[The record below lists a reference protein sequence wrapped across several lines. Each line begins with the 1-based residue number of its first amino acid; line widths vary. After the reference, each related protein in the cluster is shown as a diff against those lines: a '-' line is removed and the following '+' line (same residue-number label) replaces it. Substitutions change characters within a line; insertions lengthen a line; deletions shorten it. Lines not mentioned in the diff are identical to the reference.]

1 MLLIVNCVDLS
12 SLKLSEESGISDFD
26 DAVNGGADVPIFLF
40 FNGTVSS
47 GLLCVSVVATS
58 DTASDFVLSAAAFL
72 AFRLA
77 FCFARLAWW
86 ATNFAFR
93 FSPRFEFSEG
103 VSVSFGCPSLL
114 WRIMRLALSLEFT
127 STVII
132 LNCLTRRSC
141 ALEVLCSSTILGPL
155 RSFRGQTIQALT
167 SGCRDTR

>member
-86 ATNFAFR
+86 ATNFAF
-93 FSPRFEFSEG
+93 
-103 VSVSFGCPSLL
+103 
-114 WRIMRLALSLEFT
+114 
-127 STVII
+127 
-132 LNCLTRRSC
+132 
-141 ALEVLCSSTILGPL
+141 
-155 RSFRGQTIQALT
+155 
-167 SGCRDTR
+167 